1 MSKRPLCFRAR
12 PTTFVFSISSLR
24 GLSSIHR
31 GMQYDATSFGCRPAR
46 QTSLKT
52 AFRLFE
58 TPRGA
63 VNWRL
68 VARETN
74 PSNQAQWIPLLLG
87 MQTPQPAASLVQLA
101 SKLASNLCRE
111 NLSPAKGH
119 LKSCC
124 WVLVAHAAGEN
135 VPCFLQGIHEPLIEI
150 EDFLKLFVAYILM
163 KGNATRL
170 CALQGKPMPWLSWS
184 NTKKANRWQNMF
196 FRSSILSSWFWT
208 KPCWR
213 SINHTE
219 IALRSSSPPQN
230 AWTFCNC
237 YPTETD
243 RTVLDG
249 SLARLRRWDSDIILH
264 CHIIDGIA
272 LWEKQQMSS
281 LNTQICHSRWHT
293 VASLLAESSL
303 PHSFLMWG

>member
-1 MSKRPLCFRAR
+1 MMQLPL
-12 PTTFVFSISSLR
+12 I
-24 GLSSIHR
+24 
-31 GMQYDATSFGCRPAR
+31 SFGCRPAR
-46 QTSLKT
+46 QTSLQT

-163 KGNATRL
+163 KGNATRF